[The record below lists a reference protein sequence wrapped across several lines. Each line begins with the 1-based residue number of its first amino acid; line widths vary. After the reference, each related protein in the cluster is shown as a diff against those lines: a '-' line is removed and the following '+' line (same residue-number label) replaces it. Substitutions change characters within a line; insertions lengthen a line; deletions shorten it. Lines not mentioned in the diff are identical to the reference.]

1 MSKQLIGVN
10 LGSYTFDATNKQVTL
25 SGIDPLTLDQI
36 LLITNV
42 TTNTIIYNFADPTLG
57 GSIAANVVTLTYD
70 TISMNNTDIL
80 QVFVEY
86 PDAAQ
91 PTAFSITGP
100 SGFVADVTN
109 SNQLKVSTPPP
120 TPPAASNPI
129 GNEVFSVVSAVED
142 TFSIPLTNAKTATIT
157 RLTVSVEPV
166 NNGTSIE
173 LFEDIDGDGLNLRR
187 FARADLNGDFGFIDL
202 LETIVGDGIKRIL
215 MRVEPKGGGAREVF
229 RRWEGFEE

>member
-10 LGSYTFDATNKQVTL
+10 LGAYTFDATNKQVTL

-42 TTNTIIYNFADPTLG
+42 TTNTIIYNFADSTLG
-57 GSIAANVVTLTYD
+57 GSISANVITLTYD
-70 TISMNNTDIL
+70 TTSMNNTDIL

-109 SNQLKVSTPPP
+109 SKQLKVSTPPP
-120 TPPAASNPI
+120 TPPAA
-129 GNEVFSVVSAVED
+129 VYQFASA
-142 TFSIPLTNAKTATIT
+142 
-157 RLTVSVEPV
+157 
-166 NNGTSIE
+166 GYWQ
-173 LFEDIDGDGLNLRR
+173 LNLN
-187 FARADLNGDFGFIDL
+187 DPPLP
-202 LETIVGDGIKRIL
+202 IVSHKYPSMNKLGSDDMVMAIYL
-215 MRVEPKGGGAREVF
+215 
-229 RRWEGFEE
+229 